1 MGTSNLLLIKLAL
14 RAIQLQ
20 DIGWRAGEVS
30 VRRTKG
36 KRDRVAPL
44 FEETG
49 AALADYVLRARPK
62 VDSPYLFLSFTPPL
76 GPFRCASPVSRIVR
90 KRLRHGGVELGRVG
104 GAHLLRHSLAT
115 QLVRQRRPINEVAD
129 LLGHRSINTT
139 ALYVKVATSQLAEVA
154 LPLSG
159 RRRMTGFTRFLGEK
173 VERYI
178 ELRHSLGYAFSK
190 QAGTLRAFVRYVER
204 AQLDAPATQT
214 MALDFVLSFGG
225 AANGRAT
232 RHGVLRRFYEYLA
245 VYDTQTEAL
254 ERRAFPRSR
263 AITPPR
269 ILSEAELASLMDA
282 CARISPSTPL
292 RGRTMATLIGLLASS
307 GLRSGE
313 VVRLDRSDVDLAN
326 GVLLVRKT
334 KFRKDRLVPVHTTT
348 PVSII
353 PPLHVYSTR
362 ACGTH
367 TLHEPLIVSRGSST
381 SRSESRLLIE

>member
-1 MGTSNLLLIKLAL
+1 MGTSNLIKLAL

-62 VDSPYLFLSFTPPL
+62 VDSPYLFLSFTPPVAA
-76 GPFRCASPVSRIVR
+76 FKCASPVSRILR
-90 KRLRHGGVELGRVG
+90 KRLRHGGVELGGSQVRISCATVLPPSSSSSEG
-104 GAHLLRHSLAT
+104 RSTRSPIFSGPEHQYNGAVRKGRDLAD
-115 QLVRQRRPINEVAD
+115 RR
-129 LLGHRSINTT
+129 GRT
-139 ALYVKVATSQLAEVA
+139 
-154 LPLSG
+154 PLSG
-159 RRRMTGFTRFLGEK
+159 RRRMTAFARFLGEK
-173 VERYI
+173 AERYI

-204 AQLDAPATQT
+204 AQLDAPATRT
-214 MALDFVLSFGG
+214 MALDFALSFGG
-225 AANGRAT
+225 AANSRVT

-245 VYDTQTEAL
+245 VYDVRTKAL

-269 ILSEAELASLMDA
+269 ILTDAELASLIDA

-307 GLRSGE
+307 GLRSGV